1 MLRREISDTIMRFS
15 KFPVVAILGPR
26 QSGKT
31 TLAKN
36 IFKNHTF
43 LNLESPYIRE
53 LAIQDPLRFLRENEN
68 EFGIILDEFQYA
80 PQILS
85 YIQVEVDEKKRPGYF
100 VLTGSQNFLMNE
112 AVTQSLAGRVGIV
125 TLLPLSIKELKD
137 NSIMPENVNE
147 AIVNGG
153 YPRLYS
159 EHFSAV
165 ELYPPYIHSYLERD
179 VRQLIK
185 VENLRTYQKFM
196 QLCAGRVGQ
205 LLNINDI
212 ATNCGVHRST
222 IENWISILEA
232 SYVIFTLRPY
242 WENFNKR
249 VTKMPKLYFYD
260 TGLACSLLNITTAAQ
275 LAQSPFR
282 GPLFES
288 FIVSDLYKQYFNIGR
303 YPPLYFWRDNNG
315 YIEVDCLA
323 AIGNTLIPIEIKSGQ
338 TPVNE
343 FFDSLEKWHKLVK
356 TDLEKGYVIYG
367 GLYTQSTGRG
377 KLLGWK
383 DSGSLIIGLENELI

>member
-1 MLRREISDTIMRFS
+1 MFEREISSTLKRFS

-26 QSGKT
+26 YSGKT
-31 TLAKN
+31 TLAKTV
-36 IFKNHTF
+36 FKNHKF
-43 LNLESPYIRE
+43 LSLENPHIRE
-53 LAIQDPLRFLRENEN
+53 LAIRDPLNFLLENEN

-85 YIQVEVDEKKRPGYF
+85 YIQVESDEKKRPGYF

-112 AVTQSLAGRVGIV
+112 AVTQSLAGRVGII

-137 NSIMPENVNE
+137 NNLLPENASEV
-147 AIVNGG
+147 IVNGG
-153 YPRLYS
+153 YPRLYA
-159 EHFSAV
+159 ENFSAI

-205 LLNINDI
+205 LLNIADI
-212 ATNCGVHRST
+212 ATNCGVHRNT
-222 IENWISILEA
+222 IESWISILEA
-232 SYVIFTLRPY
+232 SYVVFTLKPY

-249 VTKMPKLYFYD
+249 ATKMPKLYFYD
-260 TGLACSLLNITTAAQ
+260 TGLACSLLDINTPEQ
-275 LAQSPFR
+275 LALSPFR

-288 FIVSDLYKQYFNIGR
+288 FIVSDLHKQYFNMGR
-303 YPPLYFWRDNNG
+303 RPPLYFWRDKNG

-323 AIGNTLIPIEIKSGQ
+323 NIGNNLIPIEIKSGQ
-338 TPVNE
+338 TANTD
-343 FFDSLEKWHKLVK
+343 FFHGLEKWHELAK
-356 TDLEKGYVIYG
+356 TDPSTGYVIYG
-367 GLYTQSTGRG
+367 GQYTQKTSAG
-377 KLLGWK
+377 KLLSWK
-383 DSGSLIIGLENELI
+383 SSGNLMMELEG